1 MFPAIELEVA
11 YRWAGTF
18 GETKDGLPYIG
29 QIRQMPRC
37 HFALGFGG
45 NGVVYSA
52 VASEIIRDAL
62 LERPN
67 ANARLFRFDR

>member
-1 MFPAIELEVA
+1 
-11 YRWAGTF
+11 
-18 GETKDGLPYIG
+18 
-29 QIRQMPRC
+29 MPRC

-52 VASEIIRDAL
+52 VASEIIRDAP

-67 ANARLFRFDR
+67 ANAHLFRFDR